1 MDPVETCCCAPT
13 GEHSPSV
20 LDVLFLAGVLL
31 LAGLTTLVARAAA
44 KR

>member
-1 MDPVETCCCAPT
+1 MDPVEIRCRQPL